1 MNEKKRRLF
10 LLIGVLLVLAGVAV
24 RAYPTVSNWYRE
36 YTARYEI
43 KDYCDIVDVENKDS
57 LTKMK
62 NMATK
67 YNQELEEEGGDVSA
81 VSYDDLLAVTDAIG
95 FLEIPK
101 LQVYLPIY
109 HGAGEDVLEKGIG
122 HMPGTSLPV
131 GGASTHCVLSG
142 HTGLPSAKMFTHLD
156 DLEEGDMFYIHVLDE
171 VLAYQVD
178 QKKVVLP
185 DETEDIEIIDGKD
198 YVTLLTCFPYG
209 VNSHRLLVRGERTSN
224 VPSELSVQMPVEQ
237 NNQEMMAPRTEL
249 IIAGVCV
256 GLFCIFLIWLVCRI
270 TRGKKKDADV
280 REEEEK

>member
-1 MNEKKRRLF
+1 MR
-10 LLIGVLLVLAGVAV
+10 
-24 RAYPTVSNWYRE
+24 
-36 YTARYEI
+36 
-43 KDYCDIVDVENKDS
+43 
-57 LTKMK
+57 
-62 NMATK
+62 
-67 YNQELEEEGGDVSA
+67 
-81 VSYDDLLAVTDAIG
+81 
-95 FLEIPK
+95 
-101 LQVYLPIY
+101 
-109 HGAGEDVLEKGIG
+109 
-122 HMPGTSLPV
+122 GTSLPV

-237 NNQEMMAPRTEL
+237 NNQEMMAPRTVL

-270 TRGKKKDADV
+270 TRGKKKDEDV